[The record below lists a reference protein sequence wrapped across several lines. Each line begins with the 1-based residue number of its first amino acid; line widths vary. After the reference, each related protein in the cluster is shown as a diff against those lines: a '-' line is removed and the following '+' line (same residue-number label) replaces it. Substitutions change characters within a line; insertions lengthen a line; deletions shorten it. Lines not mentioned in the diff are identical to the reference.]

1 MSQVTEREQFEQ
13 LQPDC
18 FWHLVL
24 MLSKEIDNVKISRAA
39 WQTLGCSIPSQW
51 LPTQLHCWIHVASLL
66 LGFNFRVFAPFT
78 QQPRSTPKSTLKLI
92 GFVGAI

>member
-13 LQPDC
+13 LQSDS

-24 MLSKEIDNVKISRAA
+24 ILSKEIDNVKISRAA
-39 WQTLGCSIPSQW
+39 CQTLGCGSQW